1 MDLDRARAPA
11 AARARDDAMG
21 GRVDSRDVH
30 RAVSTNEIDA
40 TNYSSRVGCARASGR
55 GVTTTR
61 ARAIETDAMTSRRGR
76 NGPGVTWGETG
87 GTNDDE

>member
-30 RAVSTNEIDA
+30 RAVSTK
-40 TNYSSRVGCARASGR
+40 
-55 GVTTTR
+55 
-61 ARAIETDAMTSRRGR
+61 
-76 NGPGVTWGETG
+76 
-87 GTNDDE
+87 

>member
-55 GVTTTR
+55 GVSTTR
-61 ARAIETDAMTSRRGR
+61 ARDRDGR
-76 NGPGVTWGETG
+76 DDVAE
-87 GTNDDE
+87 GTKWSGCDVG